1 MKARKVGAGF
11 FLFRSEYWSR
21 DRLVRASSY
30 LFALIAWEV
39 TGYVVGPLFLAGP
52 SQVVVALSEVML
64 SGELP
69 FALIVSL
76 QAFAVGFAAA
86 MISAIPLGMLMGRFE
101 SVERFFEPYISAFF
115 VTPVSALIPMVIIWF
130 GIGIEARVA
139 VVFSFCF
146 FDIVINTFNG
156 VRDVRYE
163 LVEPVRSLGAT
174 QKQIFQKVILPAA
187 APFVMSGIRL
197 GLGRA
202 IRGMVIAELLL
213 ATTGLGG
220 MIVTY
225 SAVFRTDVIFA
236 VLVIIVILGVGSV
249 RLIKAMENRL
259 FPWKETS
266 TIRGGFESS
275 ARTVPAAAEG

>member
-101 SVERFFEPYISAFF
+101 SVERFFEPYISAF
-115 VTPVSALIPMVIIWF
+115 
-130 GIGIEARVA
+130 
-139 VVFSFCF
+139 
-146 FDIVINTFNG
+146 
-156 VRDVRYE
+156 
-163 LVEPVRSLGAT
+163 
-174 QKQIFQKVILPAA
+174 
-187 APFVMSGIRL
+187 
-197 GLGRA
+197 
-202 IRGMVIAELLL
+202 
-213 ATTGLGG
+213 
-220 MIVTY
+220 
-225 SAVFRTDVIFA
+225 
-236 VLVIIVILGVGSV
+236 
-249 RLIKAMENRL
+249 
-259 FPWKETS
+259 
-266 TIRGGFESS
+266 SS
-275 ARTVPAAAEG
+275 RPSRP

>member
-1 MKARKVGAGF
+1 MTTVPRTGILLPLKPGF
-11 FLFRSEYWSR
+11 WTR
-21 DRLVRASSY
+21 DRLVRTTSY
-30 LFALIAWEV
+30 ILALAIWEI
-39 TGYVVGPLFLAGP
+39 TGRVVGPLFLAGP
-52 SQVVVALSEVML
+52 SQVVISLVEVTL

-69 FALIVSL
+69 LALLVSL
-76 QAFAVGFAAA
+76 QAFFVGYVFAVLVG
-86 MISAIPLGMLMGRFE
+86 IPLGMLMGRFE

-115 VTPVSALIPMVIIWF
+115 VTPVSAFVPMIIIWF
-130 GIGIEARVA
+130 GIGIEARVT

-146 FDIVINTFNG
+146 FDVVINTFNG

-174 QKQIFQKVILPAA
+174 QRQIFQKVILPAA

-236 VLVIIVILGVGSV
+236 VIIVIVVLGVGSV
-249 RLIKAMENRL
+249 RILKGLESWL
-259 FPWKETS
+259 FPWKESS
-266 TIRGGFESS
+266 TIRSGFEGTAGS
-275 ARTVPAAAEG
+275 VPEG

>member
-1 MKARKVGAGF
+1 MKADKGEAGF
-11 FLFRSEYWSR
+11 ILFRREYWSR
-21 DRLVRASSY
+21 DRLIRGTSY

-39 TGYVVGPLFLAGP
+39 TGHVVGPLFLAGP
-52 SQVVVALSEVML
+52 TQVVAALNEVVL
-64 SGELP
+64 SGELL
-69 FALIVSL
+69 FALMVSL
-76 QAFAVGFAAA
+76 QAFAVGFAFA
-86 MISAIPLGMLMGRFE
+86 MATAIPLGMLMGRFE
-101 SVERFFEPYISAFF
+101 SVERFFEPYIAAFF
-115 VTPVSALIPMVIIWF
+115 VTPVSALIPMIIIWF
-130 GIGIEARVA
+130 GIGIEARVV

-174 QKQIFQKVILPAA
+174 QKQIFLKVILPAA
-187 APFVMSGIRL
+187 APFVMSGVRL

-236 VLVIIVILGVGSV
+236 VLVVIVMLGVGSV
-249 RLIKAMENRL
+249 RLIKAMESRL

-266 TIRGGFESS
+266 TIRGGFEGN
-275 ARTVPAAAEG
+275 ARTAPTPAEG

>member
-1 MKARKVGAGF
+1 MKADEIRSGF
-11 FLFRSEYWSR
+11 FLFRSSYWSR
-21 DRLVRASSY
+21 ERLLRFGSY
-30 LFALIAWEV
+30 LFALVAWEI
-39 TGYVVGPLFLAGP
+39 TGRLVGPLFLAGP
-52 SQVVVALSEVML
+52 SQVVVSLVEVTA

-69 FALIVSL
+69 LALVVSL
-76 QAFAVGFAAA
+76 QAFAVGFALAMVAA
-86 MISAIPLGMLMGRFE
+86 VPLGMLMGRFE

-115 VTPVSALIPMVIIWF
+115 VTPVSALIPMIIIWF
-130 GIGIEARVA
+130 GIGIEARVF

-146 FDIVINTFNG
+146 FDIVINTFTG
-156 VRDVRYE
+156 VRDVSYE

-174 QKQIFQKVILPAA
+174 QKQIFLKVVLPAA
-187 APFVMSGIRL
+187 APFVMTGIRL

-202 IRGMVIAELLL
+202 IRGMIIAELLL

-236 VLVIIVILGVGSV
+236 VLIVIIMLGVSSV
-249 RLIKAMENRL
+249 RLIKAIENRL

-275 ARTVPAAAEG
+275 ERTAPS